1 MQTNMMQLIWHYG
14 RIVISKHMV
23 KFFLCLTIFLSF
35 SSCKYKLSTYSADTP
50 KQKLN
55 AVNLARIEIQEA
67 TESPNFKIA
76 LIADTHNY
84 YEELADMIDTI
95 NSRGP
100 FSFVIVAGD
109 ITNLGLL
116 EEYDNSRRFLNKLIY
131 PYLVAVGNHD
141 LLANGD
147 PIYKKMFGHR
157 DFAFSYK
164 GIQFIIFDNNNW
176 ENSGTVP
183 DTAWVEARLFESNA
197 SERIL
202 IAHVPPND
210 RDRFTDDQIKRWQEL
225 VDFHNIHYFFTGH
238 NHTPEES
245 TFGRAT
251 HITIGAP
258 SKGSYFELM
267 IGPGGIQHQKVDF

>member
-1 MQTNMMQLIWHYG
+1 
-14 RIVISKHMV
+14 MV
-23 KFFLCLTIFLSF
+23 KFFLCLTIFLSY
-35 SSCKYKLSTYSADTP
+35 SSCKYKLSTYTAHTP

-67 TESPNFKIA
+67 TETPNFKIA

-84 YEELADMIDTI
+84 YEELDDMIDTI

-116 EEYDNSRRFLNKLIY
+116 EEYDNSRRFLNKLKY

-147 PIYKKMFGHR
+147 PIYKKMFGQR
-157 DFAFSYK
+157 DFSFTYK

-183 DTAWVEARLFESNA
+183 DTAWVEARLSESNA

-210 RDRFTDDQIKRWQEL
+210 RERFTDDQIQRWQDL
-225 VDFHNIHYFFTGH
+225 VDLHNIHYFFTGH
-238 NHTPEES
+238 NHTPKES
-245 TFGRAT
+245 TFGSAT

-258 SKGSYFELM
+258 SKGSYFELR

>member
-1 MQTNMMQLIWHYG
+1 
-14 RIVISKHMV
+14 MV
-23 KFFLCLTIFLSF
+23 KFFLCLTIFLLY
-35 SSCKYKLSTYSADTP
+35 SSCKYKLSTYSANTP
-50 KQKLN
+50 KQRLN
-55 AVNLARIEIQEA
+55 AVNLARIQIQEA
-67 TESPNFKIA
+67 TETPHFKIA

-84 YEELADMIDTI
+84 YEELNELVGTI

-100 FSFVIVAGD
+100 YSFVIVAGD

-116 EEYDNSRRFLNKLIY
+116 EEYDNSRRFLNKLKY

-147 PIYKKMFGHR
+147 PIYKRMFGHS
-157 DFAFSYK
+157 DFSFSYM
-164 GIQFIIFDNNNW
+164 GVHFIIFDNNNW

-183 DTAWVEARLFESNA
+183 DTAWVEAQLSGSNA

-210 RDRFTDDQIKRWQEL
+210 RERFTEDQIQRWQDL
-225 VDFHNIHYFFTGH
+225 TKLHAIHYFFTGH
-238 NHTPEES
+238 NHNPEES
-245 TFGRAT
+245 TFGNAI

-258 SKGSYFELM
+258 SKGSYYELM
-267 IGPGGIQHQKVDF
+267 IEPGGIRHQKVDF